1 MMVKN
6 MLNKEE
12 CEKALDRICRLFRT
26 SIQVQEMYYD
36 INGNNVSID
45 EDTNIILQLIKEH
58 FELVEKYALNCEFI
72 SEQHRVITRTFSYLE
87 KYMNPQPY
95 KFEELK
101 KGMWVWIVW
110 FEEGVEKGEFAKIL
124 NTYTIPPYY
133 HNDKD
138 GEEHERVEFRIGDGH
153 GTIDFD
159 AWKFYPPTKA
169 LEYQK

>member
-1 MMVKN
+1 
-6 MLNKEE
+6 MLTKEE
-12 CEKALDRICRLFRT
+12 YEKALNSFCDNCKYGYDCKIMKKYNGC
-26 SIQVQEMYYD
+26 VQM
-36 INGNNVSID
+36 NTLN
-45 EDTNIILQLIKEH
+45 QLIKQH
-58 FELVEKYALNCEFI
+58 FELLEVLIDCGFGELTPKGLKVVIGAGQYSSKKLNEL
-72 SEQHRVITRTFSYLE
+72 R
-87 KYMNPQPY
+87 NPQPY

-110 FEEGVEKGEFAKIL
+110 FKEGAEKGEFAKIL